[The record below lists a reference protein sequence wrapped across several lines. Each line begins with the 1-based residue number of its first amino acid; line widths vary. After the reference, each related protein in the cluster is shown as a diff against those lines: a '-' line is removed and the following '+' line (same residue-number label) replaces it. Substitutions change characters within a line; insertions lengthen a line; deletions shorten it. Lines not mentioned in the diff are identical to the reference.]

1 DHRFTP
7 DDFAR
12 MQADTVSL
20 HARTMLPVMLVHV
33 QAATPTDRQAV
44 DLLRRWDF
52 DARGDSVATAIFA
65 AWFPHLAPAIVE
77 DDLGAWL
84 GDRYKDRYSYVTR
97 FVTRTLATN
106 DTSWCDD
113 RRTPETETCEA
124 AVTLALRRG
133 VADLEKRLG
142 SDMSRWRWDAVHRA

>member
-1 DHRFTP
+1 PHRRLH
-7 DDFAR
+7 FA
-12 MQADTVSL
+12 
-20 HARTMLPVMLVHV
+20 
-33 QAATPTDRQAV
+33 
-44 DLLRRWDF
+44 
-52 DARGDSVATAIFA
+52 ARGDSVATAIFA
-65 AWFPHLAPAIVE
+65 AWFQHLAPAIVE

-84 GDRYKDRYSYVTR
+84 GGRYKDRYSYVTR
-97 FVTRTLATN
+97 LLRRTLATN

-142 SDMSRWRWDAVHRA
+142 SDMSRWRWDAVHRAGFPHQGLDAVAALRPLLSPPVPDGGHRSPGGRRPGA